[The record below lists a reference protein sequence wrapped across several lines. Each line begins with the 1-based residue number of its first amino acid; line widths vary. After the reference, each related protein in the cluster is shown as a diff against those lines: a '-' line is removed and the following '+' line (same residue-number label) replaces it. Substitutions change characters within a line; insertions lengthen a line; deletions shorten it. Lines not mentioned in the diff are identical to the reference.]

1 MNNLNKSSYSVISL
15 VSSMSRPSVIQSK
28 ILLEMFKMGSGSS
41 LGLPAHVGVAQ
52 IGELQRSGLISVDT
66 KNNIYPTKVGMKLL
80 ESLILGED
88 DCTYPLKEANAAE
101 KFKKGI
107 PLHLLAKSSSISRM

>member
-1 MNNLNKSSYSVISL
+1 M
-15 VSSMSRPSVIQSK
+15 QGQ
-28 ILLEMFKMGSGSS
+28 ILLEMFKRGSGSF
-41 LGLPAHVGVAQ
+41 LGLPSSVGVAQ
-52 IGELQRSGLISVDT
+52 LGELQRSGLIGIDI

-107 PLHLLAKSSSISRM
+107 PIHLLAKSSSVSRI